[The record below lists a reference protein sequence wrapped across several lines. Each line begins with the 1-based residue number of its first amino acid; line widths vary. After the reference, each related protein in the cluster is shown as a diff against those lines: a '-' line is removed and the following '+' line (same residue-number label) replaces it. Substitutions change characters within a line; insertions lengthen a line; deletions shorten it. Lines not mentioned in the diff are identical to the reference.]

1 MKEFLGWMFL
11 LGSCI
16 ASYKGDH
23 TLAMFFITL
32 GCIFFLHADVD
43 KIKKGM
49 NL

>member
-16 ASYKGDH
+16 ASYKSDH
-23 TLAMFFITL
+23 VLAMWCISL
-32 GCIFFLHADVD
+32 GCIYFVHADVD